1 MAQHRRIILL
11 AEISELMETI
21 KEQFDALRS
30 YEDEVPVLEFD
41 ILKDNIR
48 RLYEKLGQ
56 LQKENDQPD
65 IFVKQNEE
73 VMKEPGAP
81 SKSESGTAEVRQSS
95 IEIPPQNIPEKRK
108 SAEPKEETTKLDL
121 FSSETSE
128 FNEKLKKARE
138 ESLGPRSPQTTAGD
152 IKSLININDKFL
164 FINDLFD
171 GDYKEYSKTIEI
183 FNNFDEKGEAFD
195 FLNMLMKDNLWNSA
209 SPAFQKLKEIVEKR
223 FS

>member
-1 MAQHRRIILL
+1 
-11 AEISELMETI
+11 
-21 KEQFDALRS
+21 
-30 YEDEVPVLEFD
+30 
-41 ILKDNIR
+41 
-48 RLYEKLGQ
+48 
-56 LQKENDQPD
+56 
-65 IFVKQNEE
+65 
-73 VMKEPGAP
+73 MKESIEPP
-81 SKSESGTAEVRQSS
+81 KNKTGTAEVRQSS
-95 IEIPPQNIPEKRK
+95 FELLHQTIPEKRK
-108 SAEPKEETTKLDL
+108 TAEPKEETTKLDL

-138 ESLGPRSPQTTAGD
+138 ESLGPRSPQATVGD